1 MLSAQARLR
10 RQRLGEKNPPSLRCI
25 PHGCVP
31 WDVASSFGI
40 AHLMGN
46 LHATA
51 QINLSCELHE
61 SPYDRFMHVGLGLKL
76 TPS

>member
-1 MLSAQARLR
+1 MSA
-10 RQRLGEKNPPSLRCI
+10 LGCDS
-25 PHGCVP
+25 
-31 WDVASSFGI
+31 GI

-61 SPYDRFMHVGLGLKL
+61 SGAQYSRFMGLNLPLPEVFVRL
-76 TPS
+76 TACGFF